1 MTQQQS
7 SPFANRIRRLI
18 IGPALFF
25 SIIAI
30 PCRGEEPGTWE
41 KTCRDRIER
50 LVRDGEV
57 VGIAAGWITPQ
68 GRSVFGFGRT
78 ERAGEDVPDENTVFE
93 IGSVTKVF
101 TCLILAQLVE
111 EGRLSLETP
120 VNDLLPTD
128 TRLPDH
134 DGEPIRLVDLA
145 THTSGLPRLPSNL
158 APDLVLWPNNPY
170 AHYTTQRLYAAVRSA
185 ELLAPPGKEYR
196 YSNFG
201 VGLLGHVLALHAEED
216 YETLV
221 EQRICRPLGLQ
232 DTAVTFRDGR
242 QRSSAKGHRGAGVPV
257 PDWDI
262 PVLTGAGGLRSTVND
277 LLRFVDTQLNP
288 DSTPFPKA
296 LLLTHRRRGTVSKT
310 LGIALGWHILVQDG
324 ILWHNGQTG
333 GYHSFV
339 GFDPETQVGLVILA
353 NSATDAVD
361 ACGFDVVKQLAQ
373 GSTSE
378 STVGLEVP

>member
-1 MTQQQS
+1 M
-7 SPFANRIRRLI
+7 RRLI

-25 SIIAI
+25 SIIAT
-30 PCRGEEPGTWE
+30 PCRGEDPAEWE
-41 KTCRDRIER
+41 KSCRDRIER

-57 VGIAAGWITPQ
+57 VGIAAGWTTPR
-68 GRSVFGFGRT
+68 GRSVFGFGRI
-78 ERAGEDVPDENTVFE
+78 ERAEADAPDENTVFE

-120 VNDLLPTD
+120 VHDLLPKD
-128 TRLPDH
+128 IRFPDH
-134 DGEPIRLVDLA
+134 EGEPIRLADLA

-170 AHYTTQRLYAAVRSA
+170 ARYTTERLYAAVRSA
-185 ELLAPPGKEYR
+185 ELLSPPGKEYR

-201 VGLLGHVLALHAEED
+201 VGLLGHVLALHAGED

-221 EQRICRPLGLQ
+221 QRRICRPLGLH
-232 DTAVTFRDGR
+232 DTAVTFRDGKP
-242 QRSSAKGHRGAGVPV
+242 RSTAKGHRGAGVPV

-262 PVLTGAGGLRSTVND
+262 PVLTGAGGLRSTVDD
-277 LLRFVDTQLNP
+277 LLRFVDAQLHP
-288 DSTPFPKA
+288 DATPFPEA
-296 LLLTHRRRGTVSKT
+296 LRLTHRRRGTVSKT

-339 GFDPETQVGLVILA
+339 GFDPKTQVGLVMLA

-361 ACGFDVVKQLAQ
+361 ACGFDVVKQLAK
-373 GSTSE
+373 GSTRE
-378 STVGLEVP
+378 SAVGSGVP

>member
-1 MTQQQS
+1 M
-7 SPFANRIRRLI
+7 NLVRLI
-18 IGPALFF
+18 IVAAVLSSGVM
-25 SIIAI
+25 AI
-30 PCRGEEPGTWE
+30 PCLGEKYSEWE
-41 KTCRDRIER
+41 KPGRDRIER

-57 VGIAAGWITPQ
+57 VGIAAGWITTR
-68 GRSVFGFGRT
+68 GRSVFGFGRI
-78 ERAGEDVPDENTVFE
+78 ASDGEDIPDEHTVFE

-111 EGRLSLETP
+111 EGQLSLDTP
-120 VNDLLPTD
+120 VNELLPAD
-128 TRLPDH
+128 ARLPDH
-134 DGEPIRLVDLA
+134 EGEPIRLADLA

-158 APDLVLWPNNPY
+158 APDLLLWPNNPY
-170 AHYTTQRLYAAVRSA
+170 AHYTTERLYAAVRST

-201 VGLLGHVLALHAEED
+201 VGLLGHVLALQAGED

-221 EQRICRPLGLQ
+221 ERRICRPLGLN
-232 DTAVTFRDGR
+232 DTTVTFRDGKER
-242 QRSSAKGHRGAGVPV
+242 RTAKGHRGAGVPV

-262 PVLTGAGGLRSTVND
+262 PVLTGAGGLRSTVHD
-277 LLRFVDTQLNP
+277 LLRFAEAQIDP
-288 DSTPFPKA
+288 DSTPFPQA
-296 LLLTHRRRGTVSKT
+296 VRLTHQRRGTISKT

-339 GFDPETQVGLVILA
+339 GFDPKARVGVVLLA

-361 ACGFDVVKQLAQ
+361 ACGFEVVKLLSRRP
-373 GSTSE
+373 GGDSSDE
-378 STVGLEVP
+378 SSANSNAP